1 MDMNVYNIKAAVMPV
16 FPSCRTFPLF
26 LCALLLPLYAAAQP
40 AYPVK
45 PIRIVLGS
53 TPGASPDILARMITT
68 KMSENWQQTVVIDNK
83 VGAGGL
89 IAANLVAKATPD
101 GYTLLATSPA
111 IAIRAALAS
120 NPDDVL
126 KDFSAVTEIGFSNT
140 ALLAGPASGAK
151 SIREIIAFANANPG
165 KVFFASGG
173 ALTADHINGERFRI
187 AAGIKVQHVA
197 FKGQS
202 EALIEVVAGRM
213 LYTSASLTS
222 SMPFIKNGTLRVL
235 AVAQRT
241 PLLPDVPSME
251 ESLKGWGRNGSQAL
265 LAPKGT
271 PLAIRQKI
279 SREVARITSLPEIKE
294 KLDAVSFG
302 ITANSPEQ
310 HEKNLR
316 ADVAA
321 FSRVLKESGLKTN

>member
-1 MDMNVYNIKAAVMPV
+1 MGVYNKVIVASFFISRTSRLFFLAA
-16 FPSCRTFPLF
+16 
-26 LCALLLPLYAAAQP
+26 ALLPLGVFAQP

-53 TPGASPDILARMITT
+53 TPGASPDILSRMIAN
-68 KMSENWQQTVVIDNK
+68 KMGENWQQAVVIDNK

-89 IAANLVAKATPD
+89 IAANLVAKAMPD

-111 IAIRAALAS
+111 IAIRAALAP

-126 KDFSAVTEIGFSNT
+126 KDFSTVTEIGFSNT
-140 ALLAGPASGAK
+140 ALLVGPASSAK
-151 SIREIIAFANANPG
+151 SIKELIAFANANPG

-187 AAGIKVQHVA
+187 AAGVKVQHVA

-202 EALIEVVAGRM
+202 EALIEVVSGRM

-222 SMPFIKNGTLRVL
+222 SMAFIKNGTLRVL

-241 PLLPDVPSME
+241 PLLPEVPSME
-251 ESLKGWGRNGSQAL
+251 ESLKGWGRNGSQSL
-265 LAPKGT
+265 MAPRGT

-279 SREVARITSLPEIKE
+279 SREVARIVNLADIKE
-294 KLDAVSFG
+294 RLEAVSFG
-302 ITANSPEQ
+302 IVANTPDQ

-321 FSRVLKESGLKTN
+321 FSKALKEAGLKTN